1 VSTSGQSA
9 LEFQSLANSKL
20 SIFNVSMR
28 KNDRPSFDTALSA
41 QVRPRSQFPA
51 ADCLVVE
58 AVPQSVLP
66 LPNERHRKLT
76 ALTGVGLGFCLT
88 GYFFLGKGHQA
99 KAKRKPADWRKL
111 QTIFFSP
118 SSFLPA
124 SVDRT
129 DVISPA
135 VRCTEKRVTQNA
147 A

>member
-1 VSTSGQSA
+1 MSTSGQSS

-66 LPNERHRKLT
+66 LPNERHRKIDSVNWRWSWVLPDGI
-76 ALTGVGLGFCLT
+76 LLF
-88 GYFFLGKGHQA
+88 GKGPPSEGQKEA
-99 KAKRKPADWRKL
+99 SRLEKAADDFL
-111 QTIFFSP
+111 FPQLFSP
-118 SSFLPA
+118 GFGRP
-124 SVDRT
+124 DRCNFPC
-129 DVISPA
+129 SWMH
-135 VRCTEKRVTQNA
+135 
-147 A
+147 